1 MKTLEWYNQAK
12 AERSKWDSTFQE
24 VGRYVWP
31 NAKNIVKSVNVP
43 NEGQVLT
50 VDIADSTAI
59 KLSNRMTAGIV
70 SYLMPVG
77 VKWFEFKPRDY
88 RLRNDRNILTK
99 LSSAT
104 EAVHTSIW
112 RSNFLREIYTTV
124 RSMVVFGT
132 GCLSVE
138 MVDNELVYRAY
149 HIADIFFELNSKGVI
164 DVVFRRM
171 FYNARQMEQE
181 FGIDNLPDS
190 VVQNLKNKD
199 YGQKYEVVH
208 AVYPRRNYDKRKK
221 DAKGKPFVSEWIC
234 VESKTMLKEGG
245 FDSMPYKIGRFE
257 LSPDEIMGRSPAI
270 ELLPDIKMLNDMRYT
285 FVESSEKASNPPIVI
300 EDDGVVSQ
308 PATGPGDVI
317 VKRQGAEDPHPL
329 QTGANPQLTAEVVM
343 QERQGLSEGF
353 ANDLFQSLA
362 NYRNMTATEVEGRRE
377 EKMVMIAPT
386 ITGLQKELLDP
397 LIIRTLH
404 LLEEGGE
411 VEKLDVDVDVT
422 YQGRLALAMSNM
434 QTNAIELW
442 VAKWSPYQQYFPV
455 LDNVNIDEGA
465 ATSALNMG
473 VPAHLIRTEDEV
485 SEVREKTQ
493 QAQEAKQSAELMET
507 GSKAIRNL
515 QGTPLEGMI

>member
-1 MKTLEWYNQAK
+1 
-12 AERSKWDSTFQE
+12 
-24 VGRYVWP
+24 
-31 NAKNIVKSVNVP
+31 
-43 NEGQVLT
+43 
-50 VDIADSTAI
+50 
-59 KLSNRMTAGIV
+59 
-70 SYLMPVG
+70 
-77 VKWFEFKPRDY
+77 
-88 RLRNDRNILTK
+88 
-99 LSSAT
+99 
-104 EAVHTSIW
+104 
-112 RSNFLREIYTTV
+112 
-124 RSMVVFGT
+124 
-132 GCLSVE
+132 
-138 MVDNELVYRAY
+138 
-149 HIADIFFELNSKGVI
+149 
-164 DVVFRRM
+164 
-171 FYNARQMEQE
+171 
-181 FGIDNLPDS
+181 
-190 VVQNLKNKD
+190 
-199 YGQKYEVVH
+199 
-208 AVYPRRNYDKRKK
+208 
-221 DAKGKPFVSEWIC
+221 
-234 VESKTMLKEGG
+234 
-245 FDSMPYKIGRFE
+245 MPYKIGRFE
-257 LSPDEIMGRSPAI
+257 LAPDEIMGRSPAI
-270 ELLPDIKMLNDMRYT
+270 ELLPDIKMLNSMRYT
-285 FVESSEKASNPPIVI
+285 FVESSEKASNPPIII

-308 PATGPGDVI
+308 PATGPADVI

-411 VEKLDVDVDVT
+411 IEKLDVDVDVT

-485 SEVREKTQ
+485 SGMREKTQ